1 MKNNSHGF
9 VNQFMVGLLVTLC
22 SGGTL
27 GVGTV
32 WMRHEISLVANA
44 NRALAT
50 RITEVDRRIAETKT
64 LVESAQSP
72 EALRRLNAEFQ
83 IGLVPVSDGQVVHVT
98 EDPVRR
104 LATRANRGLYGEAPA
119 AVAFTITQPR

>member
-9 VNQFMVGLLVTLC
+9 VNQVMVGLLVTLG

-50 RITEVDRRIAETKT
+50 RLTEVERRIAETKT

-83 IGLVPVSDGQVVHVT
+83 IGLVPVSDGQVVHVA

-104 LATRANRGLYGEAPA
+104 LATRVNSGLYGEGPAVVALTIAP
-119 AVAFTITQPR
+119 QR